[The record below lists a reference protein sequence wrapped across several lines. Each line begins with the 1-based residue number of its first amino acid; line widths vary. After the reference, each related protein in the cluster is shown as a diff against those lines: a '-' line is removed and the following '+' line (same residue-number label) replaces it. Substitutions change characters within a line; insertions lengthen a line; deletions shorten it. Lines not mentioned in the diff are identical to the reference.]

1 MTKEIKKQ
9 QDITLFEQQEVR
21 KKWHKEKWYFAIND
35 VVQILTDSK
44 NVTDYIKKLR
54 IRDKELSKG
63 WGQIVTPL
71 SIDTKGGKQKM
82 NCTDLEGMFRII

>member
-1 MTKEIKKQ
+1 MSKETKKKR
-9 QDITLFEQQEVR
+9 DVALFEQKEVR
-21 KKWHKEKWYFAIND
+21 KKWHKEKWYFSVSD

-54 IRDKELSKG
+54 IRDSELTKG

-71 SIDTKGGKQKM
+71 SISGKY
-82 NCTDLEGMFRII
+82 